1 MYIFEKIGVNL
12 NINFFALLL
21 FVIHIF
27 LMLLPLI
34 SIMIFIKKVKRKL
47 FYFPIL
53 ILILLAEGA
62 LLFLAGLFSMPFQS
76 YRKCPVVVSG
86 YSLDDLRQPDDLKKS
101 GEYNQIIRCGTVAD
115 LFYKKVEIRE
125 FSIPEDNIYKAISAI
140 LKADFY
146 DDVLIKIFTTPPS
159 LFANGKPVVLIDYK
173 KSDDSI
179 LITIITTH
187 ETIMTTR
194 KKRINEWFNDCK

>member
-12 NINFFALLL
+12 KLDFVALLIY
-21 FVIHIF
+21 VILNF

-47 FYFPIL
+47 FYSPIL

-62 LLFLAGLFSMPFQS
+62 LFFAAGLFSMSLQGGK
-76 YRKCPVVVSG
+76 RCPVVASG
-86 YSLDDLRQPDDLKKS
+86 YSLDDLRQPDDLKKY
-101 GEYNQIIRCGTVAD
+101 GKYNQNIWCGKGTD
-115 LFYKKVEIRE
+115 FFYKKVEISE
-125 FSIPEDNIYKAISAI
+125 YAIPEDNIGKAVSAI

-146 DDVLIKIFTTPPS
+146 DDVLIKIFTTPS
-159 LFANGKPVVLIDYK
+159 SRNVKPIVLINYK

-179 LITIITTH
+179 SI
-187 ETIMTTR
+187 TIMTTH
-194 KKRINEWFNDCK
+194 KTITTTHKMRINE

>member
-12 NINFFALLL
+12 NLDFVALLI
-21 FVIHIF
+21 FVIEIF
-27 LMLLPLI
+27 LILLPLI
-34 SIMIFIKKVKRKL
+34 SIIIFIKKVKKKL
-47 FYFPIL
+47 FYSPIL

-62 LLFLAGLFSMPFQS
+62 LFFAAGLFSMPFGVPKS
-76 YRKCPVVVSG
+76 CPVVASG

-101 GEYNQIIRCGTVAD
+101 GKYNQNIWCGNGED
-115 LFYKKVEIRE
+115 FFYKKVEIKE
-125 FSIPEDNIYKAISAI
+125 YAIPENNIDKAVSAI

-146 DDVLIKIFTTPPS
+146 DDVLIKIFTTPP
-159 LFANGKPVVLIDYK
+159 FANAKPVVLIDYK

-187 ETIMTTR
+187 KTITTTHKR
-194 KKRINEWFNDCK
+194 RINE